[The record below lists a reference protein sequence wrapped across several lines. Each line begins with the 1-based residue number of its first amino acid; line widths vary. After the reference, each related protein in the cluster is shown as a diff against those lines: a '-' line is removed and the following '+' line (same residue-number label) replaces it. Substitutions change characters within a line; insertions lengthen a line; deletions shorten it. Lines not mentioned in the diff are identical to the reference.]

1 MAKDTQKNDE
11 QNIDQAKVDAPKKA
25 TQKITIDG
33 REYALDSLNETARNQ
48 LGNLRMADQRI
59 AHLQA
64 DLSMTQTARGVYA
77 KILAENLPKE

>member
-11 QNIDQAKVDAPKKA
+11 QKVDQPKADVPNKGN
-25 TQKITIDG
+25 QKVTIDG

-64 DLSMTQTARGVYA
+64 DLSMTQTARSVYA